1 MFIVIEV
8 QTAVENFISRC
19 CANTNIHALAYA
31 MELTSHEELSLAAYG
46 GNLAV
51 VQRLLSGG
59 ANPGARDSSGLTP
72 LHRAAIGGKEE
83 VVKMLLASQHTDG
96 SRKSLVNTLDAVSD
110 EC

>member
-1 MFIVIEV
+1 
-8 QTAVENFISRC
+8 
-19 CANTNIHALAYA
+19 

-83 VVKMLLASQHTDG
+83 VVKMLVASQHTEG

-110 EC
+110 GC